1 MAFNIIKRLEEFPR
15 LMSVDDVADALQ
27 LSKFTVYR
35 MAQKKQ
41 IPSMVIGGTR
51 KFDPSVLVGWLCK
64 KDPGLAVAARQ
75 LQERSEA

>member
-1 MAFNIIKRLEEFPR
+1 MAFNILLQLEAFPR
-15 LMSVDDVADALQ
+15 LLSVDDVAEVLQ
-27 LSKFTVYR
+27 LSKYTVYR

-41 IPSMVIGGTR
+41 IPSMILGGTR